1 MDTRTEVLLA
11 ASSMFRTGG
20 QQSDLM
26 KVAVLRLFHES
37 NTFCPL
43 VADAQATTIESR
55 ESQHT
60 QVSGMHACPRPRR
73 RACMHVP
80 GRGVGHA
87 CMWPQPRRGLISTKR
102 FSRAAAERWRLP
114 RRSHRCRAAPIG
126 SRSTSRC
133 RMRLLPGLQWLR
145 AQTGS
150 RPTYRC
156 RGRYESD

>member
-73 RACMHVP
+73 RACMSP
-80 GRGVGHA
+80 A
-87 CMWPQPRRGLISTKR
+87 T
-102 FSRAAAERWRLP
+102 
-114 RRSHRCRAAPIG
+114 
-126 SRSTSRC
+126 
-133 RMRLLPGLQWLR
+133 
-145 AQTGS
+145 TGS
-150 RPTYRC
+150 T
-156 RGRYESD
+156 GREQVAVR